1 MNQAQHTSATQHQRR
16 RYFIDRIVQGR
27 LVISLILLELLI
39 FGTAMWFVYTDLQHH
54 IDTNLYRVHQ
64 VQLDSL
70 PVLINSLMH
79 IIPWIILVNV
89 LAIIIVDKIW
99 AGYVRKIVFEL
110 EKIFFDLKN
119 LNIKQPVK
127 INGEHEV
134 ITQAKNYLF
143 NEYQR
148 NQSIRELVDT
158 LSVDLST
165 LDKSGRERLSE
176 SLDEIQR
183 LLS

>member
-16 RYFIDRIVQGR
+16 RYFIDRIIQGR
-27 LVISLILLELLI
+27 LLISLILLELLI
-39 FGTAMWFVYTDLQHH
+39 FGTAMWFVYADLQHH
-54 IDTNLYRVHQ
+54 IDTNLYRIHQ

-89 LAIIIVDKIW
+89 LAIIFVDKIW

-110 EKIFFDLKN
+110 ENIFADLKH

-127 INGEHEV
+127 IKGEHQV
-134 ITQAKNYLF
+134 ITQAKNYLL
-143 NEYQR
+143 NEQQR
-148 NQSIRELVDT
+148 NQSIRELVNALPKELNTQDKSN
-158 LSVDLST
+158 LKQVNDN
-165 LDKSGRERLSE
+165 LDKL
-176 SLDEIQR
+176 QK